1 MNLNFWIANKYFLS
15 KKKNLFINI
24 ISGITVLVISIST
37 ASFIILLSVFNGL
50 EDILRLQFS
59 VLNPDLKISPKKG
72 KIFTYTTDLQ
82 KKIGKIQEIS
92 YITEVI
98 EDDAVFKYKDRQM
111 IGKVKGV
118 SENFAKYSPLRKQMK
133 AGEFRLYEGDYAQA
147 VLGLGVFS
155 ILTMNYGDAPL
166 EIWYPNRKEKI
177 TMSEKDIKQLS
188 IFPSGVFEV
197 EYEHDSQY
205 VIVPIEFCE
214 KLMNYN
220 SQERSFLEIGLKNQ
234 ENVAL
239 LQKHLK
245 EIFGENFEVLTR
257 EEQQMELL
265 RAIRTEKLFTRMAL
279 SFVFG
284 IACFN
289 IFFLLTMITLEKKK
303 DIAIWQVLGANKSFI
318 KKIFIYQALLIV
330 GTGVSLGTILG
341 VSLAWLQQNFG
352 FVKMTANSLIE
363 SYPIRMDWKDFMF
376 SFATIFVVSLL
387 IAYFPAHKSVK
398 ASVKD
403 SL

>member
-50 EDILRLQFS
+50 EDMIRLQFS

-82 KKIGKIQEIS
+82 KKIGKTQGIS
-92 YITEVI
+92 YIAEVI

-118 SENFAKYSPLRKQMK
+118 SENFAKYSPLSKQMK
-133 AGEFRLYEGDYAQA
+133 AGEFRLYEDDYAQA

-177 TMSEKDIKQLS
+177 TMSEKDINQLS

-239 LQKHLK
+239 LQKNLK
-245 EIFGENFEVLTR
+245 EIFGDNFEVLTR

-289 IFFLLTMITLEKKK
+289 IFFLLTMITLEKNK

-318 KKIFIYQALLIV
+318 KKIFIYQALLII
-330 GTGVSLGTILG
+330 GTGVSLGSILG

-352 FVKMTANSLIE
+352 FVKMNANSLIE

-376 SFATIFVVSLL
+376 SFVTIFIVGLL

-398 ASVKD
+398 ASIKD